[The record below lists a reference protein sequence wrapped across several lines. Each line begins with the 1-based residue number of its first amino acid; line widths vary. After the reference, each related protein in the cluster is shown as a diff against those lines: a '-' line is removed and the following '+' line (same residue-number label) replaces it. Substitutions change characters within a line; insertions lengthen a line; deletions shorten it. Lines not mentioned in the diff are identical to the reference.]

1 MVTRSIAPMNIHF
14 PVSAESLS
22 DLHREML
29 LDDSYTTPFVDDLF
43 ELSGKY
49 NYLFHPIQAFT
60 PPLHG

>member
-1 MVTRSIAPMNIHF
+1 MNIHF